1 MKYSINDQIKT
12 PAYFQ
17 LYIQIRDDIINGIY
31 PTGSRLPSKRTISS
45 DTGVSTITVEHAYA
59 LLCEEGYAEARERSG
74 YFVTFHTEDGF
85 IPVAKITDGVRN
97 EWKPTAEVEG
107 ETDTEF
113 PFSVL
118 AKTMRKVI
126 TEMDRGIL
134 EKSPNLGCLSL
145 RTAICDYLA
154 RSKGIYA
161 DIDQVVV
168 GSGSEY
174 LYTILV
180 ELLGRTRTYAIEYP
194 SYNKIEQVYHASDV
208 PLQKLPLGNDG
219 IDSKALKQ
227 CRSDIL
233 HISPYRSYPTGVTA
247 SASKRHE
254 YLRWAEAGERYII
267 EDDFESEFSLAPRN
281 VETLFSHSSKENVI
295 YMNTF
300 SKTISSS
307 FRIGYM
313 VLPKHL
319 AQKYEREL
327 GFMSCT
333 VPTYMQYVVAEL
345 LSNGDFERNLN
356 RIRRNKRNAAKIKL

>member
-1 MKYSINDQIKT
+1 MRYSIKDQIKT

-17 LYIQIRDDIINGIY
+17 LYIQVRDDIINGIY
-31 PTGSRLPSKRTISS
+31 PTGSKLPSKRTISS

-85 IPVAKITDGVRN
+85 IPVARPTESVRN
-97 EWKPTAEVEG
+97 EQKQENEIED

-126 TEMDRGIL
+126 TDMDRGIL
-134 EKSPNLGCLSL
+134 ERSPNLGCLSL

-154 RSKGIYA
+154 RSKGIHA

-180 ELLGRTRTYAIEYP
+180 ELLGRTHTYAIESP
-194 SYNKIEQVYHASDV
+194 SYNKIEQVYTASDV
-208 PLQKLPLGNDG
+208 PLQKLPLGKDG
-219 IDSKALKQ
+219 IDSNALRQ
-227 CRSDIL
+227 CQADIL
-233 HISPYRSYPTGVTA
+233 HISPYRSYPSGVTA

-254 YLRWAEAGERYII
+254 YIRWAEKGERYMI
-267 EDDFESEFSLAPRN
+267 EDDFESEFSLIPQN
-281 VETLFSHSSKENVI
+281 VETLFSLSTQKNVI

-300 SKTISSS
+300 SKTISPS

-319 AQKYEREL
+319 AQKYEKEL
-327 GFMSCT
+327 SFMSCT
-333 VPTYMQYVVAEL
+333 VPTYIQYVVAEL
-345 LSNGDFERNLN
+345 LANGDFERNLN
-356 RIRRNKRNAAKIKL
+356 RIRRNKRKTAKIKL